1 VRDAGPNEQNLAR
14 NLLAGADDRN
24 GSSPPCDHAGGRIA
38 MGGEVLDIHREH
50 TCGKLKAVARHRQT
64 IVRTF
69 VQRKRD
75 AKAYASWRKTQMEDK
90 VVEEQSQRAISS
102 RNKENYLKAKA
113 AFNQKDM
120 AGCISYYA
128 PDHHIRSRDVGPG
141 RQHIERFLS
150 SMHESWPDLVIV
162 VEHAVAEDDWVVG
175 RCTTTATHAKTVM
188 GAAPTNRQVQATF
201 WDMHRFDADGR
212 IVETWNLMDSLAIMQ
227 QLGLV
232 PTQPM

>member
-1 VRDAGPNEQNLAR
+1 
-14 NLLAGADDRN
+14 
-24 GSSPPCDHAGGRIA
+24 
-38 MGGEVLDIHREH
+38 
-50 TCGKLKAVARHRQT
+50 
-64 IVRTF
+64 
-69 VQRKRD
+69 
-75 AKAYASWRKTQMEDK
+75 MEDK
-90 VVEEQSQRAISS
+90 VMEELSQRAISS

-120 AGCISYYA
+120 AGCMSYYA

-188 GAAPTNRQVQATF
+188 GAAPTNR
-201 WDMHRFDADGR
+201 
-212 IVETWNLMDSLAIMQ
+212 L
-227 QLGLV
+227 
-232 PTQPM
+232 

>member
-1 VRDAGPNEQNLAR
+1 MNRRGVIGLLGGSALAWP
-14 NLLAGADDRN
+14 LA
-24 GSSPPCDHAGGRIA
+24 
-38 MGGEVLDIHREH
+38 
-50 TCGKLKAVARHRQT
+50 AR
-64 IVRTF
+64 
-69 VQRKRD
+69 
-75 AKAYASWRKTQMEDK
+75 AQMEDK
-90 VVEEQSQRAISS
+90 VVEKRSQRAISS

-120 AGCISYYA
+120 TGCMSYYA
-128 PDHHIRSRDVGPG
+128 PDHHLRSRDFGPG
-141 RQHIERFLS
+141 RQHIERVLS
-150 SMHESWPDLVIV
+150 STRESWPDLVIV

-212 IVETWNLMDSLAIMQ
+212 IVETWNLTDSLSIMQ

-232 PTQPM
+232 PTQPK